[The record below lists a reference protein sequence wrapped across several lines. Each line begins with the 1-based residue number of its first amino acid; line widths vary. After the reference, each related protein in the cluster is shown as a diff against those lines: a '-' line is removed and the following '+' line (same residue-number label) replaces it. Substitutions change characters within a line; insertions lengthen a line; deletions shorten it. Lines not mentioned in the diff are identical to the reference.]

1 MLKRTAFFLPIIIF
15 VTIFCTSDYALPL
28 FQIVENKKPLCQ
40 IIISENEPDYEV
52 FSANE
57 LNYFIEK
64 MTGTQLTISKDSA
77 AQYSG
82 NKILIGTY
90 ESNRY
95 IRELYNKGLITPRKE
110 LKEEEYIVKTINDNE
125 RNFIVILGAD
135 KRGIIYGTYELIKK
149 MIERFTGLKTV
160 DLDINITQFHT
171 LALEDLD
178 IRSSPFYPIRCALS
192 REDPVW
198 MSRHQLNVSG
208 AEGVWDGTGIN
219 DGLGSAFKY
228 VYDSRFDDYQDESF
242 DNRWN
247 RIINL
252 RIRFS
257 ALDEKGI
264 DSYLFMYVMGEP
276 TKAMMRNH
284 PEMLESAVKYSNSR
298 NGEWYNPI
306 SWTNPQARNLIKEL
320 IKSIVN
326 TYSPW
331 LKGLHLRSWGWETRA
346 PAGNDEQQQ
355 KLLWEIYL
363 DIINSAL
370 EVNPDIK
377 FIISGY
383 DSHWLKDPKRTY
395 ISMLP
400 KGTII
405 MVKWGIDGEPTNDP
419 GISPDFI
426 NSIGKYGHKVLILSH
441 DTEEVMPFWMLES
454 DMFVE
459 GVRKYANNP
468 NINGLGGFTLQ
479 GEIGFSHLDKIVSS
493 AVNFNPFLDYVSLM
507 RNYLI
512 SYYGRESAE
521 DILYA
526 LRINSTTLSD
536 FFSDYAGLLS
546 LTGHYGS
553 GSRGYATRFWD
564 IIGSKAVKDT
574 LSMPDLNTV
583 EYAKERLSYLLP
595 KQQESANRISS
606 AKRTLMVSS
615 DLAEW
620 NYLDGY
626 YLMRM
631 WVRFFES
638 RLRLVEAL
646 ELGFTGGSVEQ
657 ISQKLSSAIE
667 YSKEMQSE
675 IAEIKQF
682 INVFDYDHDKAR
694 DSLINSI
701 NDEISFLKNLDPEK
715 IATIPQSDET
725 SKSTEFKI
733 IDVLIHPNPM
743 NKKAFF
749 CYNLS
754 SEAEEVDII
763 IYSIMG
769 RRLRTIS
776 NASAKKG
783 YNEEGWDARDDN
795 GANLS
800 SGTYFYKI
808 IAKKGNKRSEQ
819 IGKLSIIR

>member
-1 MLKRTAFFLPIIIF
+1 MFRKTTLFFIIL
-15 VTIFCTSDYALPL
+15 VTIFCITEYALPL
-28 FQIVENKKPLCQ
+28 FQIVENKNPLCQ
-40 IIISENEPDYEV
+40 IIISESKPDYEV
-52 FSANE
+52 FSADE

-64 MTGTQLTISKDSA
+64 MTGTQIAISIDSKPL
-77 AQYSG
+77 SDG

-95 IRELYNKGLITPRKE
+95 IRELYNNGFIMPRIE
-110 LKEEEYIVKTINDNE
+110 LKEEEYIVKTISDNE
-125 RNFIVILGAD
+125 RNYIVVLGAD
-135 KRGIIYGTYELIKK
+135 KRGTIYGTYELIKK
-149 MIERFTGLKTV
+149 MVERFTGLKTV
-160 DLDINITQFHT
+160 DLDMHITQFHT
-171 LALEDLD
+171 LAIEELD

-192 REDPVW
+192 KEDPVW
-198 MSRHQLNVSG
+198 MSRHQLNISG
-208 AEGVWDGTGIN
+208 AEGIWDGTGIN

-228 VYDSRFDDYQDESF
+228 VYDSQFDDYQDESF
-242 DNRWN
+242 DIRWN
-247 RIINL
+247 RIMTL
-252 RIRFS
+252 RRRFRS
-257 ALDEKGI
+257 LDEKGI

-284 PEMLESAVKYSNSR
+284 PEMLEETVKYSNSR
-298 NGEWYNPI
+298 NGEWYKPI
-306 SWTNPQARNLIKEL
+306 SWTKPQARNLIKEL
-320 IKSIVN
+320 VKSIVN

-346 PAGNDEQQQ
+346 PADNNEQQQ

-363 DIINSAL
+363 DIINSAM
-370 EVNPDIK
+370 EVNPNIK

-383 DSHWLKDPKRTY
+383 DAHWLKDPKRTY
-395 ISMLP
+395 ASMLP
-400 KGTII
+400 KGTILV
-405 MVKWGIDGEPTNDP
+405 VKWGVDGEPTNDP
-419 GISPDFI
+419 GITPEFI

-459 GVRKYANNP
+459 GVRRYANNP
-468 NINGLGGFTLQ
+468 NINGLGGFTIQ

-493 AVNFNPFLDYVSLM
+493 AINFNPFLDYISLM

-512 SYYGRESAE
+512 SYYGQQSAE
-521 DILYA
+521 NILYA
-526 LRINSTTLSD
+526 LRINSVTLSD
-536 FFSDYAGLLS
+536 FLSDYAGLLS
-546 LTGHYGS
+546 LTGHYGN

-564 IIGSKAVKDT
+564 IIGVKAVKDT
-574 LSMPDLNTV
+574 LSMPDIKAV
-583 EYAKERLSYLLP
+583 EYAKERLSSLLP
-595 KQQESANRISS
+595 KQQESANRMSD
-606 AKRTLMVSS
+606 AKKTLMVSS

-620 NYLDGY
+620 NYLDGFH
-626 YLMRM
+626 LMRV

-646 ELGFTGGSVEQ
+646 ELGFTSGTVEQ
-657 ISQKLSSAIE
+657 ISQKLSSAIG

-682 INVFDYDHDKAR
+682 VNVFDYDHDKAR

-701 NDEISFLKNLDPEK
+701 NDEISFLKILDPKK
-715 IATIPQSDET
+715 IVTIHESDEIN
-725 SKSTEFKI
+725 KSTEFRI
-733 IDVLIHPNPM
+733 TDVMIHPNPM
-743 NKKAFF
+743 NKKAYF

-754 SEAEEVDII
+754 SSAEEVTIT

-769 RRLRTIS
+769 RRLRTIY

-795 GANLS
+795 GASLS
-800 SGTYFYKI
+800 SGTYFFKI
-808 IAKKGNKRSEQ
+808 IAKKENKKSEQ